1 MSHLFSETRPL
12 SRRSIFAAGSV
23 FITSIAVAFASTAAG
38 AADLAVKAPEQP
50 PYQWTGCYVGL
61 NIGGGTSGT
70 NFSSSIGPGTHL
82 LGADPAVVA
91 GSGGGGAN
99 NEGVV
104 AGGQAGCNWQT
115 GTLVL
120 GLEGDFDYFHSN
132 PNFGNNTNTLSDGVT
147 PFIISQSLTTNY
159 LATVRPRIGIGADRN
174 LAYITGGVAFTRV
187 SYTES
192 YTDGAVPPGVG
203 TAAASRNLVGWTAG
217 AGWEYALADH
227 WTVRAEYLIAGFPK
241 MSAVG
246 AITDAAGSSN
256 ALSGSSDVIIQLI
269 RAGVNFKF

>member
-1 MSHLFSETRPL
+1 MPIPLTGTPL
-12 SRRSIFAAGSV
+12 SARRLILAAAVFAGAMV
-23 FITSIAVAFASTAAG
+23 PAFGSTAAG
-38 AADLAVKAPEQP
+38 AADLPQKAPQP
-50 PYQWTGCYVGL
+50 PAYQWSGCYVGL
-61 NIGGGTSGT
+61 NFGDGSSGT
-70 NFSSSIGPGTHL
+70 NFSSAVGPGTHL

-99 NEGVV
+99 REGVI

-120 GLEGDFDYFHSN
+120 GLEGDVDYFHSN

-147 PFIISQSLTTNY
+147 PFIISQSLTSNY
-159 LATVRPRIGIGADRN
+159 LATIRPRIGIGADRN

-192 YTDGAVPPGVG
+192 YSDGAAPPGMG
-203 TAAASRNLVGWTAG
+203 AAAASRNLVGWTAG
-217 AGWEYALADH
+217 AGWEYAFAEH
-227 WTVRAEYLIAGFPK
+227 WTVRAEYLIAGFAK
-241 MSAVG
+241 TNALG
-246 AITDAAGSSN
+246 AITDAAGGSN
-256 ALSGSSDVIIQLI
+256 ALSGSSDVTIQLL

>member
-1 MSHLFSETRPL
+1 MSNCFSKVGLPTRKSL
-12 SRRSIFAAGSV
+12 LTAQLVATAMVLGCS
-23 FITSIAVAFASTAAG
+23 SIAAI
-38 AADLAVKAPEQP
+38 AADIAVKEPQAPA
-50 PYQWTGCYVGL
+50 YQWSGCYVGL
-61 NIGGGTSGT
+61 NLGGGTSGT
-70 NFSSSIGPGTHL
+70 NFSSSVGPGTHL
-82 LGADPAVVA
+82 LGADPGVVA
-91 GSGGGGAN
+91 ASGGGGAN
-99 NEGVV
+99 SDNVLG
-104 AGGQAGCNWQT
+104 GGQVGCNWQS

-147 PFIISQSLTTNY
+147 PFTISQSLTTNY

-174 LAYITGGVAFTRV
+174 LAYITGGVAFTQV

-192 YTDGAVPPGVG
+192 YTDGAVPPGAG
-203 TAAASRNLVGWTAG
+203 SASASRNLVGWTAG

-241 MSAVG
+241 TSALG
-246 AITDAAGSSN
+246 AVTDAAGGSN
-256 ALSGSSDVIIQLI
+256 ALGGSSDVTIQLL